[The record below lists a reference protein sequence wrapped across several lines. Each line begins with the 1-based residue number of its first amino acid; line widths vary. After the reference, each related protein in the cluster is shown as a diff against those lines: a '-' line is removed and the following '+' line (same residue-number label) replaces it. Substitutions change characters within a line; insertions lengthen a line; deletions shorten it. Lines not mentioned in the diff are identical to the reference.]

1 MDKTSLLND
10 LQFIFSIIG
19 LLSAIYFIII
29 NSCTVFK
36 MERYFI
42 CDIDNKKEWQHFKLK
57 RCHSVGTA

>member
-1 MDKTSLLND
+1 MIQPSLVQD
-10 LQFIFSIIG
+10 TT
-19 LLSAIYFIII
+19 IYFIII
-29 NSCTVFK
+29 NLYAVFK